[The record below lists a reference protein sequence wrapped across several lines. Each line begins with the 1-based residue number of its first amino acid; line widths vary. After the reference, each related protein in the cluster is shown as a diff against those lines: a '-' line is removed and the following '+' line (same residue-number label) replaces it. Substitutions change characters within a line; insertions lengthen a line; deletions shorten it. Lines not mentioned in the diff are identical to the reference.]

1 MWYKYTMFM
10 AIKNEY
16 YEILRCSFCF
26 HRKNPRLC
34 FLFHSNGKAQ
44 LKAVLAELL
53 HNEREW
59 EAEEESTASE
69 PRESSPSFWA
79 ETEAVKAQ
87 QSQCCKHCAWSES
100 QPELHQHLQQQQ
112 HKPSSFRFQQLKSR
126 FLEEIS
132 MTPLGLT
139 PFFLCNIFKLVRSG
153 SFSSRYIGQ
162 VAVLCIFVLQGC
174 LSLLL
179 PFPYFIMWFLLL
191 GIGGP

>member
-1 MWYKYTMFM
+1 MWYKFTMFM

-16 YEILRCSFCF
+16 YEILICSFCF
-26 HRKNPRLC
+26 HRRLC

-87 QSQCCKHCAWSES
+87 QSQYCKHRAWSES
-100 QPELHQHLQQQQ
+100 QPELHQHFQQQ
-112 HKPSSFRFQQLKSR
+112 
-126 FLEEIS
+126 
-132 MTPLGLT
+132 
-139 PFFLCNIFKLVRSG
+139 
-153 SFSSRYIGQ
+153 
-162 VAVLCIFVLQGC
+162 
-174 LSLLL
+174 
-179 PFPYFIMWFLLL
+179 
-191 GIGGP
+191 